1 MDGLKILYIE
11 DDAHTA
17 TRVKEL
23 ALSRGDDLHWE
34 SDGAAGLRI
43 AGRDRFDVIILDRM
57 LGDDDG
63 LKILARLRESGDSNA
78 ATGFTGSMRNA
89 SSAPPSAARRGKRTP
104 ATSASLTAPA
114 SSRRKRMCSP

>member
-23 ALSRGDDLHWE
+23 ALSRGDDLYWE

-43 AGRDRFDVIILDRM
+43 AGRDKFDVIILDRM

-63 LKILARLRESGDSNA
+63 LKILARLRESGVD
-78 ATGFTGSMRNA
+78 TPILML
-89 SSAPPSAARRGKRTP
+89 SALGAP
-104 ATSASLTAPA
+104 ATAPKGSTPVPMITLASHSKP
-114 SSRRKRMCSP
+114 PN

>member
-43 AGRDRFDVIILDRM
+43 AGR
-57 LGDDDG
+57 LGRAAG
-63 LKILARLRESGDSNA
+63 REVRIGRKNNR
-78 ATGFTGSMRNA
+78 TLPVP
-89 SSAPPSAARRGKRTP
+89 SSVRTP
-104 ATSASLTAPA
+104 ARPICTLGMIYGPTGQVARGATES
-114 SSRRKRMCSP
+114 CGGEE

>member
-63 LKILARLRESGDSNA
+63 LKILARLRESGVD
-78 ATGFTGSMRNA
+78 TPILML
-89 SSAPPSAARRGKRTP
+89 SALGRTSDR
-104 ATSASLTAPA
+104 AEGLDAVHRHDVLLRHGAV
-114 SSRRKRMCSP
+114 

>member
-63 LKILARLRESGDSNA
+63 LKILARLRA
-78 ATGFTGSMRNA
+78 AKKKDATLFMCLEVSTTLHRSLGGTFTKTCHQCSI
-89 SSAPPSAARRGKRTP
+89 GKIY
-104 ATSASLTAPA
+104 S
-114 SSRRKRMCSP
+114 